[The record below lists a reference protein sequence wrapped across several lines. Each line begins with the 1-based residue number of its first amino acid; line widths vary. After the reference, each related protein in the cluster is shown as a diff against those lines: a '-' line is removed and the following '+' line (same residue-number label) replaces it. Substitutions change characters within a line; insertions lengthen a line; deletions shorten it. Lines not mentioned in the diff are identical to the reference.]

1 LYFKRRINILKNSL
15 IILFMALFIFNLPL
29 YSLAQDYHLG
39 PDDALKITVYRE
51 DELEREVR
59 VSSDGYISF
68 PLLGKVKA
76 EGLTVPELE
85 NRLTEGLKRY
95 LKRPQVTV
103 FIQEYSTITVT
114 GQVRKPDSYPLRG
127 ELTVIEAI
135 GLAGGFTK
143 IASRNNVKVM
153 RIENGEKKTITV
165 RVADISK
172 KGDKTKDISL
182 KRGDIVFVPE
192 SLF

>member
-1 LYFKRRINILKNSL
+1 
-15 IILFMALFIFNLPL
+15 MALFIFNLPL

>member
-1 LYFKRRINILKNSL
+1 MKKFSFILLILLFLGISL
-15 IILFMALFIFNLPL
+15 CAQ
-29 YSLAQDYHLG
+29 AQDYRIG
-39 PDDALKITVYRE
+39 PDNTLKISVYRE
-51 DELEREVR
+51 DELNRDVR
-59 VSSDGYISF
+59 VSSDGFISL

-76 EGLTVPELE
+76 GDFTVSELE
-85 NRLTEGLKRY
+85 NKLTKGLKKY
-95 LKRPQVTV
+95 LKHPQVTV
-103 FIQEYSTITVT
+103 FIKEYSTITVT
-114 GQVRKPDSYPLRG
+114 GQVKNPDSYPLKG

-135 GLAGGFTK
+135 ALAKGFTK

-153 RIENGEKKTITV
+153 RIENGEKKTIIV

-172 KGDKTKDISL
+172 RGDKSKDVLL